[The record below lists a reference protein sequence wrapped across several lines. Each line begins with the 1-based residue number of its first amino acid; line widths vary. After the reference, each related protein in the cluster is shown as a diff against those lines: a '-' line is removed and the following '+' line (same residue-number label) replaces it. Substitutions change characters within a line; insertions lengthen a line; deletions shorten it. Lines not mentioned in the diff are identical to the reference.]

1 MKQGITATAGRANFG
16 LSDQIAALQW
26 IKGNI
31 AEFGGDPSNVT
42 LMGFGTGA
50 ACVNFLMLS
59 PVAEG
64 NELVHFIR
72 YVRYLLNKIF
82 SRTYV

>member
-1 MKQGITATAGRANFG
+1 MAGRANYG

-31 AEFGGDPSNVT
+31 AEFGGDISRITV
-42 LMGFGTGA
+42 MGHDTGA

-64 NELVHFIR
+64 MYKMRNKWTFYLV
-72 YVRYLLNKIF
+72 
-82 SRTYV
+82 

>member
-1 MKQGITATAGRANFG
+1 MAGRANYG

-31 AEFGGDPSNVT
+31 AEFGGDASRVT
-42 LMGFGTGA
+42 VMGHDTGA

-64 NELVHFIR
+64 NYFQYRHVCSRLHFI
-72 YVRYLLNKIF
+72 
-82 SRTYV
+82 